1 MLMALAQSTADW
13 PTRNPR
19 INDDPPHDPT
29 FLRLH
34 PAELTVLI
42 ESYWGVRSGRVAAI
56 PHLGAQSAFL
66 QQLLGSLRVA
76 PRTQNNIVGH
86 HLMYAY
92 MIENTRILEIFRRVL
107 QEYRYGEKLGV
118 PIAGAGHWLEA
129 TEALWFGGSNPLMA
143 GPMRSDVRPDL
154 AASRRNAY
162 QRMFGMDLNHGAE
175 DGQPYRYPRA
185 EAGNTEFVATF
196 EELLR
201 EVWVGITNL
210 GNTSGAT
217 QTDEAKIG
225 MLADNLR
232 NMLRSRRLGGNLQ
245 REEFDAVT
253 MMSWLHLTVDFNSP
267 IVRSIRAEAESPAER
282 LFKIATKVGLP
293 AHGLSDAYFR
303 IATPLSDVL
312 RLLESVSFATP
323 GAARALID
331 GSIAGAMVQG
341 QTIPAVMTEV
351 ITYWSIITGRDMKAR
366 KVSTN

>member
-1 MLMALAQSTADW
+1 
-13 PTRNPR
+13 
-19 INDDPPHDPT
+19 
-29 FLRLH
+29 
-34 PAELTVLI
+34 
-42 ESYWGVRSGRVAAI
+42 
-56 PHLGAQSAFL
+56 
-66 QQLLGSLRVA
+66 
-76 PRTQNNIVGH
+76 
-86 HLMYAY
+86 
-92 MIENTRILEIFRRVL
+92 
-107 QEYRYGEKLGV
+107 
-118 PIAGAGHWLEA
+118 
-129 TEALWFGGSNPLMA
+129 MA

-175 DGQPYRYPRA
+175 DGQPYRYPRS

-201 EVWVGITNL
+201 EVWVGIINL